1 MYGFHG
7 GRCGG
12 AFPPCH
18 RSGRAHAHARCA
30 RLHSCVRGGVRF
42 DGLREALFFVLFLLV
57 QRCEV
62 GCVC

>member
-1 MYGFHG
+1 MDSTA
-7 GRCGG
+7 G
-12 AFPPCH
+12 AAAM
-18 RSGRAHAHARCA
+18 RSRLATDQDARMPARCA

-42 DGLREALFFVLFLLV
+42 DGLREALFFVLCLLV